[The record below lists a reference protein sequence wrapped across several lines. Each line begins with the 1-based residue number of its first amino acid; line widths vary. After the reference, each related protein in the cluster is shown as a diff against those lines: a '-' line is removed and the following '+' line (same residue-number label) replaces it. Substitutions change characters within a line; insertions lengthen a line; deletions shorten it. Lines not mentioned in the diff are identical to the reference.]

1 MAYYHCL
8 LQLKAPAQHAE
19 QSSRLAAG
27 RAAGAYGAAGRRAA
41 LEAEEVEAVVE
52 AAAGDEV
59 EGEAYASCEAEAA
72 AAVACQRRVR

>member
-27 RAAGAYGAAGRRAA
+27 RAEGAYGAAGRRAA
-41 LEAEEVEAVVE
+41 LEAEVEAVVE